1 KFGEYKK
8 GDGIQRNVSGN
19 TGLALGDNGFIN
31 LSAEGADNDYT
42 NRAGD
47 DYRPA
52 SIGSTTYGQRV
63 FRQGEP
69 ATNEGKFQFNSEY
82 AFNDAAEFY

>member
-1 KFGEYKK
+1 
-8 GDGIQRNVSGN
+8 
-19 TGLALGDNGFIN
+19 LGDNGFIN

-42 NRAGD
+42 NRAGN
-47 DYRPA
+47 DYRPG

-69 ATNEGKFQFNSEY
+69 ATNEGKFQFNSE
-82 AFNDAAEFY
+82 